1 MWLTRTFVHR
11 PALVFVMIAFV
22 LVVGSIAYINLT
34 QQQFPNIDLPTVTV
48 QVNYTGASPTEMR
61 DNIVR
66 PIEDQIAGAPDLNVL
81 NTTVLQGR
89 ATISAVFN
97 LNANPTDALVEVQR
111 RVQAA
116 SSQLPSDLRAPE
128 ISSVDPGQSTVV
140 TLAAASRAYSL
151 AGLSDI
157 VTNQIVPALEQVD
170 GVGFVDVGGTVT
182 PSLEVTVDPVQ
193 LQGSGFTIND
203 VVNSISSNNMRLP
216 GGIVYQP
223 NRETLVDIR
232 GDVQS
237 AQNVANLPLL
247 VNGAASQSL
256 APSSQPAGP
265 LNPWSTASN
274 IPRIGDVT
282 TVVDG
287 YEPRRT
293 FAYQSGVPR
302 LNISVQKTTQAN
314 EVSTSQNVL
323 KALPRLEQQFPGVIF
338 SVVNVQ
344 ARFTKQQIDGV
355 MHTLEEGIALTA
367 IVMLFFLGSWR
378 SSLVVLIA
386 IPFSLLITLVVMKL
400 ANFTIDTVSLL
411 AMTLV
416 VGILVDDSIVVLEN
430 IERHH
435 KEGEPPLSA
444 AITGRSEIGFAAIV
458 ITLVD
463 VVVVLP
469 LAFLP
474 GVVGRFMSEFGV
486 VVVVATLTSL
496 WTSFTVTPT
505 LAGRWSLKSKWKPWS
520 PIIAFEKAF
529 ERLRTWYADRLLPS
543 ALKRPLLVAAIAGGS
558 FLLSLTLLPLGAIGF
573 TFIPTVDR
581 GEIFVQITY
590 PTGTPLKQVDA
601 AVRRLETVVIKVP
614 DLNTDV
620 AIAGAYSSPFGGQL
634 IEGNI
639 GQIHLWLK
647 DDRKQSTDYWVGI
660 LKNKL
665 RPLAPGAD
673 VTVIPATSTGGGNA
687 QPIDYI
693 VTSLRG
699 DPTQYAAQVAQILR
713 NTKGTTNVTSSA
725 LNLAPQVDVEFNRQ
739 AAQALDVSIG
749 AASTAIRAAMGGVV
763 ATQFEAVNGLK
774 DVYVIFPLSAQT
786 SLDEI
791 RNIQVRANNGSTV
804 AVGQVATLQYAPA
817 PPILTR
823 VNRQTVIHVTA
834 NTAPG
839 APLSIVQNAFMKNL
853 RAASF
858 PAWVDVHANP
868 NGNQRNLQDLMTG
881 MGAAL
886 VLSMIMVYL
895 LMVALYNGY
904 LTPFIIM
911 FSVPAASVG
920 AFTLLALTRQT
931 LNLFSL
937 IGVIMLIGLVS
948 KNGIL
953 LVDYANTLR
962 ARGSAK
968 LDAIRQSARI
978 RFRPILM
985 TTCAMI
991 AGMTPLAL
999 GLVNGSQVRQALGI
1013 VVIGGLSSSL
1023 LLTLVLVPVVYMR
1036 LAPERFVSEKDETPL
1051 PPPPLPSR
1059 PEEPEY
1065 ARLK

>member
-1 MWLTRTFVHR
+1 MWLTRVFVHR

-22 LVVGSIAYINLT
+22 LVVGAIAYRNLT
-34 QQQFPNIDLPTVTV
+34 QQQFPNIDLPTITV

-81 NTTVLQGR
+81 NATVLQGR

-97 LNANPTDALVEVQR
+97 LSANPTDALVEVQH

-116 SSQLPSDLRAPE
+116 SSQLPTDLRAPE
-128 ISSVDPGQSTVV
+128 ISTRDPGQSTVV
-140 TLAAASRAYSL
+140 QLAASSQAYSL

-157 VTNQIVPALEQVD
+157 VTNQVVPALEQVD

-193 LQGSGFTIND
+193 LQGGGFTIND
-203 VVNSISSNNMRLP
+203 VVNSIASNNMRLP

-247 VNGAASQSL
+247 VSAGGAPQSFE
-256 APSSQPAGP
+256 PSSQPAGP
-265 LNPWSTASN
+265 LNPWSSASN
-274 IPRIGDVT
+274 IPRVGDVA

-293 FAYQSGVPR
+293 FAYQGGVPR
-302 LNISVQKTTQAN
+302 LSISVQKTTEAN
-314 EVSTSQNVL
+314 EVSTSDNVL
-323 KALPRLEQQFPGVIF
+323 QALPRLQQQFPGITF

-344 ARFTKQQIDGV
+344 ARFTRQQIDGV
-355 MHTLEEGIALTA
+355 MRTLEEGIALTA

-463 VVVVLP
+463 VVVFLP

-474 GVVGRFMSEFGV
+474 GVVGKFMSEFGV

-505 LAGRWSLKSKWKPWS
+505 LAGRWSLKSKWRPWS
-520 PIIAFEKAF
+520 PIAAFEKAF
-529 ERLRTWYADRLLPS
+529 ERLRTWYADRLLPH
-543 ALKRPLLVAAIAGGS
+543 ALQRPGLVAAIAGGS

-590 PTGTPLKQVDA
+590 PTGTPLKKVDA
-601 AVRRLETVVIKVP
+601 ATRRLEAVVIKIP
-614 DLNTDV
+614 DLNADV
-620 AIAGAYSSPFGGQL
+620 ALAGAYSSPFGGGL
-634 IEGNI
+634 TEGNV

-647 DDRKQSTDYWVGI
+647 DDRKHSTDYWVGY
-660 LKNKL
+660 LKNDPASACPGCRRQRYPGHEHGWRK
-665 RPLAPGAD
+665 RPAHRLH
-673 VTVIPATSTGGGNA
+673 
-687 QPIDYI
+687 
-693 VTSLRG
+693 RH
-699 DPTQYAAQVAQILR
+699 
-713 NTKGTTNVTSSA
+713 
-725 LNLAPQVDVEFNRQ
+725 EFAWRPH
-739 AAQALDVSIG
+739 
-749 AASTAIRAAMGGVV
+749 TIRAAG
-763 ATQFEAVNGLK
+763 
-774 DVYVIFPLSAQT
+774 
-786 SLDEI
+786 
-791 RNIQVRANNGSTV
+791 
-804 AVGQVATLQYAPA
+804 
-817 PPILTR
+817 
-823 VNRQTVIHVTA
+823 
-834 NTAPG
+834 
-839 APLSIVQNAFMKNL
+839 
-853 RAASF
+853 
-858 PAWVDVHANP
+858 
-868 NGNQRNLQDLMTG
+868 
-881 MGAAL
+881 
-886 VLSMIMVYL
+886 
-895 LMVALYNGY
+895 
-904 LTPFIIM
+904 
-911 FSVPAASVG
+911 
-920 AFTLLALTRQT
+920 
-931 LNLFSL
+931 
-937 IGVIMLIGLVS
+937 
-948 KNGIL
+948 
-953 LVDYANTLR
+953 
-962 ARGSAK
+962 
-968 LDAIRQSARI
+968 
-978 RFRPILM
+978 RPD
-985 TTCAMI
+985 
-991 AGMTPLAL
+991 
-999 GLVNGSQVRQALGI
+999 S
-1013 VVIGGLSSSL
+1013 
-1023 LLTLVLVPVVYMR
+1023 
-1036 LAPERFVSEKDETPL
+1036 
-1051 PPPPLPSR
+1051 
-1059 PEEPEY
+1059 
-1065 ARLK
+1065 